1 MQSALR
7 ITLRATGAA
16 RPAALRRPYHSTAYN
31 LLAYK
36 DAQERHTLSPR
47 SDEHTKSATDDDVA
61 ALLDTAFGPNQPRP
75 DKVIISA
82 EIESK
87 GKPNPLEASGA
98 NQEFS
103 KPRGDERAEQY
114 KVVVEKAE
122 KSRIGGTPGKGE
134 VLREYQKTKKIT
146 KLS

>member
-7 ITLRATGAA
+7 TTLCTRAVA
-16 RPAALRRPYHSTAYN
+16 RTPSFRSPYHSTACR

-36 DAQERHTLSPR
+36 DVQDRHTLSPR

-61 ALLDTAFGPNQPRP
+61 ALLDTAFGSNQPRP
-75 DKVIISA
+75 DKIIVSA

-98 NQEFS
+98 NPEIS

-122 KSRIGGTPGKGE
+122 KSHVGGTPGKGE
-134 VLREYQKTKKIT
+134 VLREYQKTRKIT